1 MENKGRTAFVELV
14 EARIAVWQKNI
25 QGLELKLSKK
35 DNPDAREI
43 VARMKARVEVLTTK
57 AASAAGV
64 PADQWPGFKSEA
76 DLILEGLEG
85 LQKDAAKRLG

>member
-35 DNPDAREI
+35 DNAEAREI
-43 VARMKARVEVLTTK
+43 VGRIKERVGILTTK
-57 AASAAGV
+57 AQTAAEIP
-64 PADQWPGFKSEA
+64 PARWPDFKSEA
-76 DLILEGLEG
+76 DLILESLEG
-85 LQKDAAKRLG
+85 LQKDATKRLG